1 MSARPSALKRLGSLP
16 PGLEPPQRQPRQP
29 QQHSLV
35 ELATSHTTPSPGPT
49 GEGVSRHRTSQPI
62 RGDNP
67 NLGSR
72 PTATAIQDYNQD
84 IHPDP
89 PSPARR
95 SGWSRIGVSTPS
107 TGTGTADAGPMQ
119 ASGEDVAM
127 LVVPDL
133 FDVLDQLGDAVVTL
147 DREFRIVAHNTAAGR
162 LGRRPVTDL
171 APAPLWDSWIS
182 PTGGTL
188 EEDLRRAMS
197 ERIPLH
203 IEHHTLSATGDDV
216 LLQVRSEERRVGKEC
231 RSRWS

>member
-1 MSARPSALKRLGSLP
+1 MSARPSALKRLGSPP

-29 QQHSLV
+29 QQRSRV
-35 ELATSHTTPSPGPT
+35 ELATSHATPSPVGP
-49 GEGVSRHRTSQPI
+49 GEGVSRHMTSQRI

-107 TGTGTADAGPMQ
+107 AGTGTADAGPMQ

-147 DREFRIVAHNTAAGR
+147 DREYRIVAHNSAADR
-162 LGRRPVTDL
+162 LGWRPAADL
-171 APAPLWDSWIS
+171 APAPLWDTWIS
-182 PTGGTL
+182 PAGGTL
-188 EEDLRRAMS
+188 AEDLRRAMS

-203 IEHHTLSATGDDV
+203 SELHTLDATGDDIR
-216 LLQVRSEERRVGKEC
+216 LQV
-231 RSRWS
+231 